1 MKWRACLVFQE
12 QQAHFLCSLFNH
24 SKRRKKGYYASIIS
38 PLTISLLTIS
48 PLAISPLT
56 RPPAWLRPLFPGTEW
71 RAAPAGPTGRPR
83 LYLTFDDGP
92 IPEETPWVLEQL
104 AAYQAP
110 ATFFCVGDNLA
121 RHPEI
126 ARAARA
132 AGHRLGNHTQHHRSA
147 WNTPRAEY
155 LAGVAAC
162 EALLGY
168 EGGRV
173 GGQELGGEGK
183 RVRGQ
188 ELGVEGRRVGG
199 QEGTASEQRA
209 LTLTHLPSY
218 PQPLKLFR
226 PPYGRLTWPVLRAL
240 RAQQYRVIMWSLLT
254 RDYDASLAP
263 ERALRLTLAATRPG
277 DIMVL
282 HDSRKAS
289 RSLRFLLPRL
299 LAHYSELGYEFRTL

>member
-1 MKWRACLVFQE
+1 M
-12 QQAHFLCSLFNH
+12 N
-24 SKRRKKGYYASIIS
+24 
-38 PLTISLLTIS
+38 
-48 PLAISPLT
+48 PLT

-71 RAAPAGPTGRPR
+71 RAAPVGSTGRPR

-92 IPEETPWVLEQL
+92 IPDETPWVLEQL

-126 ARAARA
+126 ARAALA

-155 LAGVAAC
+155 LAGVTAC
-162 EALLGY
+162 ESFVAECYQSLADSVMQQEETLLLG
-168 EGGRV
+168 GPR
-173 GGQELGGEGK
+173 
-183 RVRGQ
+183 
-188 ELGVEGRRVGG
+188 
-199 QEGTASEQRA
+199 
-209 LTLTHLPSY
+209 
-218 PQPLKLFR
+218 LFR

-240 RAQQYRVIMWSLLT
+240 RAQHYRVIMWSLLT
-254 RDYDASLAP
+254 RDYDPDLAP

-277 DIMVL
+277 DILVL

-299 LAHYSELGYEFRTL
+299 LAHYREQGYEFATL